1 MASYDSLRTAEVTS
15 FLRALVAIIA
25 TPFEMEK
32 PQIRSP
38 QVEGLKNFL
47 VQLPYHFA
55 DYEIKSLSS
64 SMEFR
69 RIAQAI
75 KYCSNQDQQ
84 KGSGGG
90 NKSASQA
97 AEQYNYSCIAR
108 TICPSVS
115 KQFIQCWRQAQ
126 VNPGLTCE
134 TQRRGVETCVGEH
147 VSQAMYAIDAG
158 SLSSACFDPPLEE
171 SWIFTQV
178 VLWSSY
184 LSKLMWNIFLSS
196 SVAYRI
202 VLDLSTLSNTQSHPN
217 EERPLL
223 LWLWLVGNVVRCETS
238 FL

>member
-1 MASYDSLRTAEVTS
+1 
-15 FLRALVAIIA
+15 
-25 TPFEMEK
+25 MEK

-69 RIAQAI
+69 RIAQAV
-75 KYCSNQDQQ
+75 KYCSKEQQGQQ
-84 KGSGGG
+84 KDSSSGS
-90 NKSASQA
+90 NASQA

-134 TQRRGVETCVGEH
+134 AQRRGVETCVGEH
-147 VSQAMYAIDAG
+147 VSQAMYVIDAG
-158 SLSSACFDPPLEE
+158 SLSSSCFDPSFEE
-171 SWIFTQV
+171 
-178 VLWSSY
+178 
-184 LSKLMWNIFLSS
+184 
-196 SVAYRI
+196 
-202 VLDLSTLSNTQSHPN
+202 P
-217 EERPLL
+217 
-223 LWLWLVGNVVRCETS
+223 
-238 FL
+238 